1 MTNRTKALFGLSGVF
16 LLGLLCG
23 ALAVG
28 LFVRDRVQERS
39 RLKNEVG
46 FRDFFADELSLTEG
60 QKDSLQAELEQAYR
74 QLADIRSQVD
84 LEYREVF
91 DTLARRLDPM
101 LTARQR
107 RAFAEQKERLLPKR
121 TAGDSLRSSIPTIQE
136 IDRNATAA
144 TSSGAE
150 PAASVPSGSD
160 RAKRDSAAGNTAEKN
175 NAGPQL
181 SPDEVIE
188 DDFTAGDSLLTPNMR
203 EEHLPRAITY
213 LKRRLSLT
221 DDQTVKVEE
230 FARKALRRNAWIREN
245 FRDEPLARRRR
256 LRQSFRL
263 LDRQVSDLLTGEQ
276 LKTYNGMKKWRKG
289 KQ

>member
-1 MTNRTKALFGLSGVF
+1 MTNRTKAIFGLSGVF

-121 TAGDSLRSSIPTIQE
+121 IAGDSLRSSIPTIQE

-150 PAASVPSGSD
+150 PAAPVPSGSD
-160 RAKRDSAAGNTAEKN
+160 RAKRDSATGNASEKN
-175 NAGPQL
+175 NVDRQADAGK
-181 SPDEVIE
+181 EIEE

-203 EEHLPRAITY
+203 EEHLPRVIAY
-213 LKRRLSLT
+213 LKRRLNLT
-221 DDQTVKVEE
+221 DDQTGKVEE
-230 FARKALRRNAWIREN
+230 FTRKALRRNAWIRQN

-256 LRQSFRL
+256 LAQSLRL
-263 LDRQVSDLLTGEQ
+263 LDRQVSDVLTGEQ
-276 LKTYNGMKKWRKG
+276 VKTYNGMKKWRKG
-289 KQ
+289 K